1 MAFLSSSG
9 ADLSDTPGR
18 MLLNLWNQEKL
29 SLKMRDLKMN
39 KEKIE
44 ERKKYLALQ
53 AFYLGIKQLVEEL
66 EKKLNPKMIKP
77 NKQENDL

>member
-1 MAFLSSSG
+1 
-9 ADLSDTPGR
+9 
-18 MLLNLWNQEKL
+18 
-29 SLKMRDLKMN
+29 MRDLKMN